1 MSEATASPLPGRY
14 VFSLSSGSE
23 SANSSELF
31 HSELLVFVICLSVE
45 LSSVS
50 PLQFDGS
57 GCSPCLSD
65 PVESLSEDTAFLEV
79 LEVYF
84 DFRLKDTGFYRE
96 SMKSTDLNIVKI
108 KIGIIHY

>member
-84 DFRLKDTGFYRE
+84 DFRLKDTGF
-96 SMKSTDLNIVKI
+96 
-108 KIGIIHY
+108 